1 MPGVIRKPRF
11 KASPSFSFPDLE
23 AQASAILRR
32 ANTDAQQIIGDA
44 RRLAAKERDAV
55 HAQARAQG
63 LEQGRR
69 EGQEQA
75 SRQAAA
81 AALRDAKQELDRL
94 LHALRAGL
102 AEYERRRNDLLA
114 AAESELIRLAL
125 AIARRVC
132 KRAAARD
139 PGVAAANMQALLQLV
154 QHEHD
159 LVVRVS
165 PPELDRLQEIANEFV
180 QSAGESRHV
189 RVEADPA
196 LERGDCVLV
205 TRTGTVDASL
215 NVQLDRIAEALLN
228 DEGDESTRR
237 ADGG

>member
-11 KASPSFSFPDLE
+11 KASPAFSFPDLE

-32 ANTDAQQIIGDA
+32 ANTEAQQIISDA
-44 RRLAAKERDAV
+44 RRRAGKEREAV

-63 LEQGRR
+63 FEQGRR

-81 AALRDAKQELDRL
+81 AALQEARQELQRL
-94 LHALRAGL
+94 LGALGAGL
-102 AEYERRRNDLLA
+102 AEYERRKHDLLA

-139 PGVAAANMQALLQLV
+139 PEVAAANMQALLQLV

-159 LVVRVS
+159 LIVRVS
-165 PPELDRLQEIANEFV
+165 PAELERLKELADGFV
-180 QSAGESRHV
+180 RTAGESRHV
-189 RVEADPA
+189 RIEADAA
-196 LERGDCVLV
+196 LQRGDCVLV
-205 TRTGTVDASL
+205 TRTGTVDAAL
-215 NVQLDRIAEALLN
+215 DVQLDRIAEALLN
-228 DEGDESTRR
+228 AEPDETRGR

>member
-32 ANTDAQQIIGDA
+32 ANSEAQQILSDA

-63 LEQGRR
+63 LEQGRG
-69 EGQEQA
+69 EGQQQA

-81 AALRDAKQELDRL
+81 TALRDAKQELDRL
-94 LHALRAGL
+94 LHALRGGL

-132 KRAAARD
+132 KRAAAQD
-139 PGVAAANMQALLQLV
+139 TAVAAANMQALLQLV

-159 LVVRVS
+159 VLVHVS
-165 PPELDRLQEIANEFV
+165 PPELDRLKEIAGEFV
-180 QSAGESRHV
+180 QGAGELRHV
-189 RVEADPA
+189 RVEADSA
-196 LERGDCVLV
+196 LARGDCVLV

-215 NVQLDRIAEALLN
+215 DVQLDRIAEALVCA
-228 DEGDESTRR
+228 EGGDSGEH